1 MLHEVIFGRAMYK
14 ETVTDS
20 GMHGW
25 QAENLSLHTVRQGT
39 VESLIQKLINVLLF
53 IADLVHLSRGHS

>member
-1 MLHEVIFGRAMYK
+1 MYK